1 MAQSP
6 WQRVRYDEKIQV
18 GNKRGNFQSLKKCA
32 FFPVCRKEEDLMM
45 FSLMR
50 QAEESLSVF
59 NGKVEET
66 IFMPFTK
73 LNPNS
78 VLEKKTVLNAS

>member
-1 MAQSP
+1 
-6 WQRVRYDEKIQV
+6 
-18 GNKRGNFQSLKKCA
+18 
-32 FFPVCRKEEDLMM
+32 MM

>member
-1 MAQSP
+1 
-6 WQRVRYDEKIQV
+6 
-18 GNKRGNFQSLKKCA
+18 
-32 FFPVCRKEEDLMM
+32 MM

-73 LNPNS
+73 LNPKCSGEENS
-78 VLEKKTVLNAS
+78 IKRKLSATQN